1 MKNILR
7 IMIVLGLM
15 SALVFGLVET
25 LSLMAQEVK
34 PGNLE
39 VDEIAKGIKLE
50 LMLIPAGKFNMGFSA
65 NEVKASPTLFE
76 NQNEITITKPF
87 FMGKY
92 EVTQAQWEAI
102 MGKDTLSHFKGPR
115 LPVYSV
121 SWDDCQEF
129 IQELNRKTK
138 GGYRLPTEAEWE
150 YACRAGTTTLHS
162 FGDKIT
168 TKDANYQDFWNDLKL
183 ATYAAEKKVSDRN
196 KALGIKVK
204 DPLAGTVTIS
214 EKPFAVGSYKP
225 NAFGLYDM
233 HGNVAEWCNDW
244 YVDNLKYGKATDP
257 KGPVTG
263 KQRVIR
269 GGDFDSDLFVYK
281 SLYSGGRGESGK
293 PYSRRNT
300 GFRLVRDK

>member
-1 MKNILR
+1 
-7 IMIVLGLM
+7 
-15 SALVFGLVET
+15 
-25 LSLMAQEVK
+25 
-34 PGNLE
+34 
-39 VDEIAKGIKLE
+39 
-50 LMLIPAGKFNMGFSA
+50 MLIPAGKFNMGFSA
-65 NEVKASPTLFE
+65 TETKVSPSLFE
-76 NQNEITITKPF
+76 KQHEITITKPF

-102 MGKDTLSHFKGPR
+102 MGKDTLSFFKGPR

-121 SWDDCQEF
+121 SWNDCQEF

-150 YACRAGTTTLHS
+150 YACRAGTTTLYS
-162 FGDKIT
+162 FGDKVT
-168 TKDANYQDFWNDLKL
+168 TKDVNCQETWGEIKMT
-183 ATYAAEKKVSDRN
+183 TYAAEKKVTDRN
-196 KALGIKVK
+196 KALGIKVN
-204 DPLAGTVTIS
+204 DPLAGTVIIY

-244 YVDNLKYGKATDP
+244 YDSSLNYGKATDP

-263 KQRVIR
+263 RNRVIR
-269 GGDFDSDLFVYK
+269 GGDFNSDPE
-281 SLYSGGRGESGK
+281 SLYSAGRGESDK
-293 PYSRRNT
+293 PYSRGDY

>member
-1 MKNILR
+1 MKRILGLV
-7 IMIVLGLM
+7 IVLGLV
-15 SALVFGLVET
+15 SALVLGLVET

-34 PGNLE
+34 AGNLE

-65 NEVKASPTLFE
+65 TETKVSPSLFE
-76 NQNEITITKPF
+76 KQHEITITKPF
-87 FMGKY
+87 FMGRY

-102 MGKDTLSHFKGPR
+102 MGKDALSVFKGPR

-150 YACRAGTTTLHS
+150 YACRAGTTTLYS

-168 TKDANYQDFWNDLKL
+168 KKDANFQNIWNDLKTANL
-183 ATYAAEKKVSDRN
+183 EAEKRLTERN
-196 KALGIKVK
+196 KALGVKVK
-204 DPLAGTVTIS
+204 DPLAGSVIIS

-244 YVDNLKYGKATDP
+244 HDSSLDYGKATDP

-263 KQRVIR
+263 RNRVIR
-269 GGDFDSDLFVYK
+269 GGDFNSDPE
-281 SLYSGGRGESGK
+281 SLYSAVRNESGK
-293 PYSRRNT
+293 PYSRIDT

>member
-1 MKNILR
+1 MKKILR
-7 IMIVLGLM
+7 ILIVIGLM
-15 SALVFGLVET
+15 SALGLVEA

-34 PGNLE
+34 HGNLE

-65 NEVKASPTLFE
+65 TEAKVNPSLFE
-76 NQNEITITKPF
+76 NQNEIMITKPF

-102 MGKDTLSHFKGPR
+102 MGKDTLSDFKGPR

-121 SWDDCQEF
+121 SWNDCQEF

-150 YACRAGTTTLHS
+150 YACRAGTTTLYS
-162 FGDKIT
+162 FGDKVT
-168 TKDANYQDFWNDLKL
+168 TKDVNCQETWDEIKMT
-183 ATYAAEKKVSDRN
+183 TYAAEKKVTDRN
-196 KALGIKVK
+196 KALGIKVN
-204 DPLAGTVTIS
+204 DPLAGTVIIS
-214 EKPFAVGSYKP
+214 AKPLAVGSYKP

-244 YVDNLKYGKATDP
+244 YDNSLNYGKATDP
-257 KGPVTG
+257 KGPETG
-263 KQRVIR
+263 RKRVIR
-269 GGDFDSDLFVYK
+269 GGDFNSHT
-281 SLYSGGRGESGK
+281 YSSQSFYSAGRGESDK
-293 PYSRRNT
+293 PYSRGDY

>member
-1 MKNILR
+1 
-7 IMIVLGLM
+7 M
-15 SALVFGLVET
+15 SALGLVET
-25 LSLMAQEVK
+25 LSLMAQEVT

-50 LMLIPAGKFNMGFSA
+50 LMFIPAGKFNMGFSA
-65 NEVKASPTLFE
+65 TETKVSPSLFE
-76 NQNEITITKPF
+76 KQHEITITKPF
-87 FMGKY
+87 FMGRY

-102 MGKDTLSHFKGPR
+102 MGKDALSFFKGPR
-115 LPVYSV
+115 LPVYGV

-150 YACRAGTTTLHS
+150 YACRAGTTTLYS

-168 TKDANYQDFWNDLKL
+168 KKDANFQNIWNDLKT

-204 DPLAGTVTIS
+204 DPLAGTVIIS

-244 YVDNLKYGKATDP
+244 HDSSLDYGKATDP

-263 KQRVIR
+263 RNRVIR
-269 GGDFDSDLFVYK
+269 GGNFNSDPE
-281 SLYSGGRGESGK
+281 SLYSAVRGESDK
-293 PYSRRNT
+293 PYSRGGY